1 MVREFLE
8 GVPPPSR
15 TGSRAFHM
23 GSLLQEMRELENP
36 IGAQHRLAIQPGPNV
51 ADFAFDSKNWA
62 EDFLRSETHVI
73 PGDVPS
79 ASAWSQEFLDQPR
92 FMGAGP
98 SYAAATSDWDT
109 QWDNLTSH
117 IEKPS
122 MADAAALPGNALART
137 ATEIVDSMSDPKF
150 AQSEVKSNSYYRV
163 FCIRPISVLL

>member
-1 MVREFLE
+1 
-8 GVPPPSR
+8 
-15 TGSRAFHM
+15 M

-36 IGAQHRLAIQPGPNV
+36 VGAQHRLAIQPGPNV

-73 PGDVPS
+73 PGEIPS
-79 ASAWSQEFLDQPR
+79 ASTWSQEFLDQPR

-98 SYAAATSDWDT
+98 SYASASSDWDT

-117 IEKPS
+117 IEKPN
-122 MADAAALPGNALART
+122 MMAALPSNALTQT

-150 AQSEVKSNSYYRV
+150 AQSEVINSYCAYSQ
-163 FCIRPISVLL
+163 CTVLL

>member
-1 MVREFLE
+1 
-8 GVPPPSR
+8 
-15 TGSRAFHM
+15 M

-36 IGAQHRLAIQPGPNV
+36 IGPQHRLAIQPGPNV

-79 ASAWSQEFLDQPR
+79 ASAWGQEFLDQPR

-98 SYAAATSDWDT
+98 GYASPATDWDT

-122 MADAAALPGNALART
+122 MTVAAALPGDALART

-150 AQSEVKSNSYYRV
+150 AQSEVNNLYNRV
-163 FCIRPISVLL
+163 FCLRPLSV